1 MGCGAS
7 APELK
12 PVDTGKAPIP
22 KVSSEEMEKINAMIK
37 AKGTVNPHKEA
48 TFQRKFHNRGAVHG
62 ERHEK
67 RRFHVGD
74 SNSSH
79 VRNSEVERIRGF
91 VATRAAETA
100 AKMSRTAAELRRSMT
115 GGRSS
120 MRMSVAENRKSGVD
134 GAYHVEKPR
143 HHHVHMPHVHMPHV
157 HMPHVHMPHLHNPFH
172 RKTHHDGEYDGEHDD
187 DAHPKKVQRS
197 KTFLQRM
204 TSGMRSSTR
213 ASRVSRQASE
223 DKETNLF
230 PDAPSVNE
238 EQVMPGAASSI
249 RKSAQSPSAASATPV
264 ERTGSAVTDI
274 EKEPSNAHVNITPPS
289 ASEDPRSSSV
299 LV

>member
-1 MGCGAS
+1 
-7 APELK
+7 
-12 PVDTGKAPIP
+12 
-22 KVSSEEMEKINAMIK
+22 
-37 AKGTVNPHKEA
+37 
-48 TFQRKFHNRGAVHG
+48 
-62 ERHEK
+62 
-67 RRFHVGD
+67 
-74 SNSSH
+74 
-79 VRNSEVERIRGF
+79 
-91 VATRAAETA
+91 
-100 AKMSRTAAELRRSMT
+100 
-115 GGRSS
+115 

-249 RKSAQSPSAASATPV
+249 RKSAQSPSAASATPSSAPGV
-264 ERTGSAVTDI
+264 RLLTSKRSRRTLTSISHRLPRQKTLDRLLYSCDGTVCTAPRWCARSER
-274 EKEPSNAHVNITPPS
+274 
-289 ASEDPRSSSV
+289 
-299 LV
+299 